1 MPHCVLV
8 QAMGARN
15 EMGANVFRFLRTQR
29 DLLRMFT
36 PVMGSPS
43 DSVRQ

>member
-1 MPHCVLV
+1 
-8 QAMGARN
+8 
-15 EMGANVFRFLRTQR
+15 MGANVFRFLRTQR

-36 PVMGSPS
+36 PVMGSPF